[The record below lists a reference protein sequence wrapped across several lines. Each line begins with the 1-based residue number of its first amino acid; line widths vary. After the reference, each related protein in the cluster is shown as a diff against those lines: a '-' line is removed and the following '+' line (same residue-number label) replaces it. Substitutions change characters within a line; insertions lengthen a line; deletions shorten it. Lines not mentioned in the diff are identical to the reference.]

1 MLEQMENIDTKLGD
15 YGDYLHVDKQKYK
28 YSYKYTNEN
37 NGKTLTHCSAIT
49 QTPNYK
55 KWRTLTVGSLCW
67 TNRVFLKMFGT
78 SATPGILFVS
88 TEDKELGRE
97 EYNIK
102 FFPSLGLFRCKNPF
116 FSYLLSLDDKY
127 QNFTHFWWIYVKMTE
142 IDISGM
148 VTLSATLEIWWMS
161 SKYLIGSLTG
171 KLSRFPVRSYLDAEI
186 LTICAN
192 RTSMKY
198 KNAWNWVFRQ
208 NWVGKRSDA
217 EVFAR
222 GGKRLG
228 GLHVQGGQ

>member
-1 MLEQMENIDTKLGD
+1 M
-15 YGDYLHVDKQKYK
+15 
-28 YSYKYTNEN
+28 
-37 NGKTLTHCSAIT
+37 C
-49 QTPNYK
+49 
-55 KWRTLTVGSLCW
+55 
-67 TNRVFLKMFGT
+67 
-78 SATPGILFVS
+78 ATPGILFVS

-116 FSYLLSLDDKY
+116 SFRILSLNVTNIKIVLFMW
-127 QNFTHFWWIYVKMTE
+127 QICEMRK

-198 KNAWNWVFRQ
+198 NNAWNWVFRQ

-217 EVFAR
+217 EVSTWR
-222 GGKRLG
+222 GKRLG

>member
-1 MLEQMENIDTKLGD
+1 M
-15 YGDYLHVDKQKYK
+15 
-28 YSYKYTNEN
+28 
-37 NGKTLTHCSAIT
+37 C
-49 QTPNYK
+49 
-55 KWRTLTVGSLCW
+55 
-67 TNRVFLKMFGT
+67 
-78 SATPGILFVS
+78 ATPGILFVS

-171 KLSRFPVRSYLDAEI
+171 KLSRFLVRSCLEADGIMSKLEVYEV
-186 LTICAN
+186 
-192 RTSMKY
+192 
-198 KNAWNWVFRQ
+198 WVYHTWVIGYGYDCCLCHNTYNDFSSSFRQ
-208 NWVGKRSDA
+208 NWVG
-217 EVFAR
+217 
-222 GGKRLG
+222 
-228 GLHVQGGQ
+228 